1 MCTETP
7 VTKGRNG
14 KETNRIRLRINIVM
28 THKIRKKKYKQNIET
43 IKEFNKFQIRI
54 EEK

>member
-14 KETNRIRLRINIVM
+14 KETSRIRLRINIVI

-43 IKEFNKFQIRI
+43 VKEFNKDRR
-54 EEK
+54 KVK